1 MIQFILL
8 LASRGV
14 IQVTDDNGVILN
26 VKVNMHVLFL
36 ALVMQIEMLDS
47 PLEHR
52 LFF

>member
-1 MIQFILL
+1 MIQFKSL

-14 IQVTDDNGVILN
+14 VKVTDDKGVILN
-26 VKVNMHVLFL
+26 VNVNMHVLFL